1 MERRTIL
8 IDEKI
13 EKAKESVARAKV
25 KYDSAVDEVEKLM
38 AKRDA
43 MKKEE
48 LITAVVKSSKSY
60 DEIMEFLKT
69 DN

>member
-1 MERRTIL
+1 MVRRTIL
-8 IDEKI
+8 IEEKI
-13 EKAKESVARAKV
+13 EKAKESVARSKA

-48 LITAVVKSSKSY
+48 LIAAVVNSSKSY
-60 DEIMEFLKT
+60 DEIMEFLKS
-69 DN
+69 DH

>member
-1 MERRTIL
+1 MARRTIL
-8 IDEKI
+8 IEEKI
-13 EKAKESVARAKV
+13 EKANESVARSKE

-48 LITAVVKSSKSY
+48 LIAAVVNSSKSY
-60 DEIMEFLKT
+60 AEIIEFLKS
-69 DN
+69 DH